1 MLILPSFLCNPPSY
15 NFSQSF
21 RRSLAASRGH
31 RHYEPSVNV
40 LSWIFIAPSE
50 AVQQFPRCYCCHRS
64 FDDKTR
70 LAGGRGAS
78 TRTAARLAAAM
89 RPNNCRRLIMA
100 GSSRLVTRLSGR
112 TTPDIVSTSDRTRD
126 PRLTSITFARPK
138 LSGPSARSR
147 RRHDFQ
153 FDGDLPRRRGAPR
166 NRLRRCNF
174 ATSARRLVV
183 ASLSPPSSSI
193 SSREFSSL
201 FHQITSHKI
210 ESPSAKTKIGLSFA
224 VI

>member
-1 MLILPSFLCNPPSY
+1 MLILPSFLRNPPSY

-31 RHYEPSVNV
+31 RHYQPSVNV
-40 LSWIFIAPSE
+40 LSWIFIAPSA
-50 AVQQFPRCYCCHRS
+50 AVQQFPRYYCCHRS

-70 LAGGRGAS
+70 RAGGRGAG
-78 TRTAARLAAAM
+78 TGTARLAAPM

-112 TTPDIVSTSDRTRD
+112 TTPDIVSTSDRTRSA
-126 PRLTSITFARPK
+126 TSIHHVRPK
-138 LSGPSARSR
+138 LSGSSARS

-174 ATSARRLVV
+174 ATSPRRLVV
-183 ASLSPPSSSI
+183 SSLSPPSSSF